1 MMMRRISAIIKNQ
14 SGAAASEM
22 ALVIPLLLVMMFG
35 PFELANYFW
44 TEHKAVK
51 GVRDGARYAARLSFE
66 NYTCDTAMGDA
77 DLETQIKN
85 LTRTG
90 QIIGGSPNIPEWN
103 DADVTVT
110 ITCPDAALDGSG
122 DSTVTTG
129 IYRGMDNAPIVRVST
144 TVTYQSLFQTL
155 GFDAINLSVSAS
167 SQAAVM
173 GI

>member
-1 MMMRRISAIIKNQ
+1 MR
-14 SGAAASEM
+14 GATGK
-22 ALVIPLLLVMMFG
+22 L
-35 PFELANYFW
+35 
-44 TEHKAVK
+44 
-51 GVRDGARYAARLSFE
+51 
-66 NYTCDTAMGDA
+66 CD
-77 DLETQIKN
+77 E
-85 LTRTG
+85 
-90 QIIGGSPNIPEWN
+90 IIGGSPNIPDWQET
-103 DADVTVT
+103 DVTVT
-110 ITCPDAALDGSG
+110 ITCPDTALDGSG